1 MKLCGK
7 EFTPEEISQ
16 IREIIAENQDISRRQ
31 LSRQVCERLNW
42 RSANGKLKEMSCRVA
57 LLRMQRQGVIKLP
70 PVQGRSWLDF
80 LKGSKAKH
88 QSASKEKAGKLER
101 EAIECELPE
110 LGEIKIIK
118 VSNRFSKSH
127 QTWKEM
133 MNRYHYLGSGSLC
146 GYQMRYLIESERYG
160 YIGGLAFSSSAWRLE
175 SRDKWIG
182 WDEERRLEGL
192 SKVVGN
198 SRFLIVPYVR
208 VKNLASYALSQSI
221 RQMEEDWY
229 EQYKIRPVLLETFVE
244 RERFHG
250 GCYRASNWEH
260 IGSTKGRGRQD
271 KGNEYGEPIKDVYV
285 YCLDKDFR
293 EELCKGMPEK
303 VVGREEAVDWAEEEF
318 CMAELGDNRRV
329 ERLITIARDFYARP
343 QANIPQACG
352 SRAKTKAAY
361 RFLESES
368 ATMEKIQKSH
378 HEATVNRIGKEKIVL
393 AVQDTTT
400 LNYSTHPA
408 TADLGLIGSKAGGP
422 VGLMVHDTMSFN
434 VEGTPLGVIDVQ
446 CWARDPADFGKKHLR
461 HQLGIEQKESNK
473 WLKSFNA
480 ATEVQRRCPETTVV
494 SVGDRE
500 ADIYELFHLA
510 LRKAANPK
518 LLVRAE
524 HNRLIADGQ
533 GHLYE
538 YLQTKE
544 VAGVQTVRVPRKQN
558 QPAREAKLEI
568 RCAEV
573 TLRPP
578 QGKEQLGELTIGAVL
593 ARETEVPHGVEA
605 LEWMLLTTCE
615 VKTFE
620 QAVEKLQWYCI
631 RWGIEIYHRV
641 LKSGCR
647 IEQRQ
652 LGSAERIETCLA
664 IDMVVAWRI
673 YHLTKLGREMPNT
686 SCTVFFEDAEWKA
699 LVAYKTQNPIPPENP
714 PTLRE
719 AIHMVASLG
728 GFLGRKCDGEP
739 GTQTLWLGLQRLD
752 DITEMWKISM
762 SVLAPHLFHP
772 PPVSSIKCG

>member
-1 MKLCGK
+1 MIVCGK
-7 EFTPEEISQ
+7 EFTTGEINQ
-16 IREIIAENQDISRRQ
+16 IRDIIAEKQDISRGQ

-57 LLRMQRQGVIKLP
+57 LLRMQRQGVLNLP
-70 PVQGRSWLDF
+70 PAQERRWLNYPKRCDDKH
-80 LKGSKAKH
+80 LSESKAP
-88 QSASKEKAGKLER
+88 AGMLER
-101 EAIECELPE
+101 EVIEGELSV
-110 LGEIKIIK
+110 LGEIRIIK
-118 VSNRFSKSH
+118 VSSKYSRSH
-127 QTWKEM
+127 GIWKELM
-133 MNRYHYLGSGSLC
+133 DRNHYLGSGPLC
-146 GYQMRYLIESERYG
+146 GNQMKYLIESERYG
-160 YIGGLAFSSSAWRLE
+160 YVGGLAFSSSAWSLE
-175 SRDKWIG
+175 ARDRWIG
-182 WDEERRLEGL
+182 WDERCRRENL

-208 VKNLASYALSQSI
+208 VRNLASHALSMCV
-221 RQMEEDWY
+221 RQLEEDWY
-229 EQYKIRPVLLETFVE
+229 ERYKIRPVLLETFVE
-244 RERFHG
+244 RGRFRG
-250 GCYRASNWEH
+250 SCYRAANWVH

-271 KGNEYGEPIKDVYV
+271 RDNEYAESIKDIYV

-293 EELCKGMPEK
+293 EELCNGMPEK
-303 VVGREEAVDWAEEEF
+303 VVRGEECADWTEEEF
-318 CMAELGDNRRV
+318 SMAGLGDHRRV

-368 ATMEKIQKSH
+368 VTMEKIQRSH
-378 HEATVNRIGKEKIVL
+378 YEATVNRIGKEKIVL

-408 TADLGLIGSKAGGP
+408 TADLGLIGSKVGGLI
-422 VGLMVHDTMSFN
+422 GLIVHDTMSFN

-461 HQLGIEQKESNK
+461 HQLSIEQKESNK
-473 WLKSFNA
+473 WLKSFKA
-480 ATEVQRRCPETTVV
+480 AAEVQERCRGTTVV

-510 LRKAANPK
+510 LRKAAHPK

-524 HNRLIADGQ
+524 HNRLLADGQ
-533 GHLYE
+533 GQLYE

-544 VAGVQTVRVPRKQN
+544 VVGVQTVRVPRKQN

-578 QGKEQLGELTIGAVL
+578 QGKKKLGELTIGAVL
-593 ARETEVPHGVEA
+593 AKETGAPDGVEA

-620 QAVEKLQWYCI
+620 QAVEKLQWYCL

-647 IEQRQ
+647 IERRQ
-652 LGSAERIETCLA
+652 LGSAERIESCLA

-686 SCTVFFEDAEWKA
+686 SCTVFFEEAEWKA
-699 LVAYKTQNPIPPENP
+699 LVAYKTQNPIPPEKP

-728 GFLGRKCDGEP
+728 GFLGRKSDGEP

-772 PPVSSIKCG
+772 PPVSSNKCG